1 MILFSKKFYLIPIL
15 FFSNL
20 LGVTAQGMSPE
31 QERGIQKFNT
41 LLSIVNYAYVD
52 TVNNEVM
59 VEDAIEAVLKEL
71 DPHSVYIP
79 KKELR
84 RMNEPLEG
92 KFEGIG
98 IQFNILNDTITVVSP
113 ISGGPSEKLGI
124 QSGDKIVVIE
134 GEVVA
139 GIKITNSGV
148 ADRLRGKKGT
158 IVNVEIKRSGEKE
171 LIEFDIERDKIPIF
185 SVDASYM
192 ATPNVG
198 YIKVN
203 RFARNTT
210 QEFDEALVKLK
221 KEGLQDLILDLRGNG
236 GGYLNTAFTLADEFL
251 DDNKMI
257 VYTEG
262 KRQPKEEYK
271 ATSRGNFQQ
280 GNLVVLIDEGSAS
293 ASEIVS
299 GAIQD
304 WDRGLIIG
312 RRSFGKGLVQKPFSL
327 PDSSA
332 VRLTTAKYYT
342 PTGRSIQKPYEDGKD
357 AYYKDLVNR
366 YEHGEL
372 FTADSINFPDSLK
385 YYTPNKRLVYGG
397 GGIMPDIFVPID
409 TSMNSDFNS
418 KLIRTGTY
426 NTYILNY
433 LDKNRKKLS
442 NQFETF
448 ESFNDSFEVTDG
460 FLNSFYEFAKKKK
473 KIEPKD
479 GDLERSEK
487 LITIQLKA
495 LMARNLF
502 DVSAY
507 FEVIN
512 QLNES
517 YLQAIKVLSD
527 EGYTGMLEELNNK

>member
-192 ATPNVG
+192 ATPSVG

-221 KEGLQDLILDLRGNG
+221 KQGLQDLILDLRGNG

-385 YYTPNKRLVYGG
+385 YYTPNKRVVYGG

-426 NTYILNY
+426 NTYVLNY
-433 LDKNRKKLS
+433 LDKNRKKVS

-448 ESFNDSFEVTDG
+448 ESFNDSFEVTDE